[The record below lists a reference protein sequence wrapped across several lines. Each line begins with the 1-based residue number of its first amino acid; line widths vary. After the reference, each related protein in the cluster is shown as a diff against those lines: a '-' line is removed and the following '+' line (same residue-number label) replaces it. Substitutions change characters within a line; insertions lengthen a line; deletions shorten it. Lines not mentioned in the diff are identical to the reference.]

1 MQNSNIQTKGEYA
14 NINKD
19 SVPDMWSNR
28 PLYPWWRGSVSEAVL
43 AIGAE
48 RNGDVVIGMT
58 YAPLFCNLNSNQWRP
73 DLIGEWASALVAQN
87 ASKNV

>member
-19 SVPDMWSNR
+19 SAPDMWSNR

-58 YAPLFCNLNSNQWRP
+58 
-73 DLIGEWASALVAQN
+73 
-87 ASKNV
+87 

>member
-19 SVPDMWSNR
+19 SAPDMWSNR

-73 DLIGEWASALVAQN
+73 DLIGKLSPVLVAQSLCMN
-87 ASKNV
+87 L